1 MREHGIQAVK
11 LASCSL
17 LCVRFSCCDVQVCVV
32 RVVMTAS
39 DSVNVSSGLP
49 VRRTVGVHQARGE
62 WSELVGR
69 ASGGHTVVLTR
80 QDEVA
85 VLGPVEWLEGA
96 SLTVTSVQTAV
107 SDARNKLGD
116 LIGAAASGVPQVL
129 TRYGRPVAVLL
140 PGPVAPSTPSTD
152 EVKGKR
158 KLTAAGDV
166 LTARP
171 DLPRLSFGLPA
182 LDEVVRGISPSRLTL
197 IAAGSGA
204 GGSLLAV
211 AAARHTALTEARS
224 VFYAASGPSE
234 MDVVARVVASHAGVN
249 YYAWRAGTLPEPEA
263 AAARLA
269 EAALR
274 AHRDTLL
281 IDDSSDLD
289 VDVISELAM
298 DWGAGPLA
306 LVVVD
311 RLQHAA
317 DEHRALS
324 GDALPGAARRLAHL
338 ARRTRVPVL
347 AVVDSDDP
355 ALVEALDADVTLTL
369 SRMGQAARVDVAERG
384 MGRLTSVVVEPDIPR
399 ARFLPLPGRI
409 AERLLREDTAHVT
422 PPTTETASQ
431 ATTAASA
438 PAAGDVPVTPEAA
451 VAAPETRAEAPLPKA
466 APAASPTGGA
476 GAPMPPR
483 PGSWPA
489 AVTQTAAATALA
501 TLADAGA
508 DTDAGPGTLLVPAV
522 PEEEFTPETFAYGP
536 FAVIDGQRKAHLA
549 SGKIIPCPATTVREL
564 VTWAADRP
572 FGTPRLHPSG
582 SDSDALIVLTAEAVK
597 ALGLPDRED
606 GEDRALPADHPVIAD
621 LAAHGWKTPQRGNK
635 PWFSAWV
642 RIYQPVE
649 RGRRSVQLAILPWGA
664 LTTGGWPLPVDKETR
679 RPASSVGEVV
689 HFLRVY
695 SDRVMTPVS
704 TTAVTGQQLMTALRP
719 ATRAWRDEKTGKVG
733 PKWREGSLHLP
744 VDPAPPEAT
753 KDHPL
758 ATGRDHRNPAQTL
771 QEEALK
777 WWRMPTDDERQMPF
791 VVGLDTMMAFF
802 AACNSTPMGTCAP
815 YEVHRPRFD
824 KKVPGI
830 WLEDLSAIDTDPLM
844 PSPFTPDG
852 VRPSGPAWYETHTI
866 ALATELGH
874 TPRPSQAYLRPND
887 KQAAAMGIAQH
898 PDRYDD
904 RRPDAGPVPAF
915 GNGPYLKSWYEHLLS
930 AYMETMT
937 ALGAVTHDDGTAL
950 SPQEFLTAMDRTNS
964 DGAFRTR
971 HANDR
976 LVLQAIKQT
985 IKGAIGKL
993 QQGPQDYGRR
1003 AEGAHARWSALDRPD
1018 WRPDH
1023 RAAILARYRSVMN
1036 RKLLRTARAIGAR
1049 PLAVNTDC
1057 IVFASPT
1064 EDITWLT
1071 GHKGGFTIGPNP
1083 GHVKREGVQSMEW
1096 YLQVAALNKNP
1107 ASRVKDGRTDAALGG
1122 K

>member
-1 MREHGIQAVK
+1 M
-11 LASCSL
+11 
-17 LCVRFSCCDVQVCVV
+17 
-32 RVVMTAS
+32 
-39 DSVNVSSGLP
+39 
-49 VRRTVGVHQARGE
+49 
-62 WSELVGR
+62 
-69 ASGGHTVVLTR
+69 
-80 QDEVA
+80 
-85 VLGPVEWLEGA
+85 EWLQEV
-96 SLTVTSVQTAV
+96 SLTVKSVQTAV

-116 LIGAAASGVPQVL
+116 LIGGAASGVPQVL
-129 TRYGRPVAVLL
+129 TRYGHPMAVLL
-140 PGPVAPSTPSTD
+140 PGPAAPSTPSPSTD
-152 EVKGKR
+152 EGKR

-166 LTARP
+166 LEARP
-171 DLPRLSFGLPA
+171 ELPQLVFGLPA

-197 IAAGSGA
+197 IAAGPGT

-211 AAARHTALTEARS
+211 AAARHTALTKTRT
-224 VFYAASGPSE
+224 VLYAASGPSQT
-234 MDVVARVVASHAGVN
+234 DVVARVVASHAGVS
-249 YYAWRAGTLPEPEA
+249 YHAWRGGTLPEPEA
-263 AAARLA
+263 AAARQA

-274 AHRDTLL
+274 AHRHTLL

-289 VDVISELAM
+289 ADVISEVAM
-298 DWGAGPLA
+298 DLGPLPLA

-311 RLQHAA
+311 RLQRAA

-324 GDALPGAARRLAHL
+324 GDALPGAARSLAHL
-338 ARRTRVPVL
+338 ARQARVPVL
-347 AVVDSDDP
+347 AVVDSADP
-355 ALVEALDADVTLTL
+355 ALVAALDADVTLTV

-384 MGRLTSVVVEPDIPR
+384 MGRLTTVVVEPDIPR
-399 ARFLPLPGRI
+399 ARFLSVPGRI
-409 AERLLREDTAHVT
+409 AERLLREDTVHPLEHAAESSS
-422 PPTTETASQ
+422 ETA
-431 ATTAASA
+431 AVVASA
-438 PAAGDVPVTPEAA
+438 EGDTASETLVMPEAPP
-451 VAAPETRAEAPLPKA
+451 APPQERVEEPSTQ
-466 APAASPTGGA
+466 AASPASPAEDHGS
-476 GAPMPPR
+476 PMPRR
-483 PGSWPA
+483 PGSWPV
-489 AVTQTAAATALA
+489 AVTEAAAALA
-501 TLADAGA
+501 LADPAPADAGPHA
-508 DTDAGPGTLLVPAV
+508 PVPDVPEDTTGDVAPAQDAAV

-536 FAVIDGQRKAHLA
+536 FAVIDGQRKAHLT
-549 SGKIIPCPATTVREL
+549 SGKTIPCSATTVREL

-582 SDSDALIVLTAEAVK
+582 SDGDPLIVLTADAVK

-606 GEDRALPADHPVIAD
+606 GEDRALPVDHPVIAD
-621 LAAHGWKTPQRGNK
+621 LAAHGWKMPQRGNK

-664 LTTGGWPLPVDKETR
+664 LTTGGWPLPLDKETR
-679 RPASSVGEVV
+679 RPTSSVSEVV

-719 ATRAWRDEKTGKVG
+719 ATRAWRDETTGKVG
-733 PKWREGSLHLP
+733 PKWLEGSLHLP

-758 ATGRDHRNPAQTL
+758 ATGRDHRDPAQTL

-777 WWRMPTDDERQMPF
+777 WWRMPTDEERQMPF

-815 YEVHRPRFD
+815 YEVYHPRFD
-824 KKVPGI
+824 KKIPGI
-830 WLEDLSAIDTDPLM
+830 WLEDLSGVGTDPLM

-852 VRPSGPAWYETHTI
+852 VRPSGAAWYETHTI

-874 TPRPSQAYLRPND
+874 IPRPSQAYLRPND
-887 KQAAAMGIAQH
+887 KQAAAMGIAPH
-898 PDRYDD
+898 PDRYDP
-904 RRPDAGPVPAF
+904 RREGAGPVPAF
-915 GNGPYLKSWYEHLLS
+915 GNGPYLKHWYEHLLP

-937 ALGAVTHDDGTAL
+937 ALGAVTRDDGTAL
-950 SPQEFLTAMDRTNS
+950 SPQEFLAAMDRMNS

-971 HANDR
+971 HANDL
-976 LVLQAIKQT
+976 LVLKAIKQT

-1003 AEGAHARWSALDRPD
+1003 AEGTHARWKTLERPD

-1023 RAAILARYRSVMN
+1023 RAAILARYRAVMN
-1036 RKLLRTARAIGAR
+1036 RKLLNTAKAIGAR

-1064 EDITWLT
+1064 KDITWLT

-1083 GHVKREGVQSMEW
+1083 GHVKSEGVQSMDW

-1107 ASRVKDGRTDAALGG
+1107 ASRVKDGRTDADLGG

>member
-1 MREHGIQAVK
+1 
-11 LASCSL
+11 
-17 LCVRFSCCDVQVCVV
+17 
-32 RVVMTAS
+32 MTAP
-39 DSVNVSSGLP
+39 DVVNASSGLP

-69 ASGGHTVVLTR
+69 ASEGHAVTLTR

-85 VLGPVEWLEGA
+85 VLGPMQWLTMSSAGQSVE
-96 SLTVTSVQTAV
+96 TAV

-116 LIGAAASGVPQVL
+116 LIGSAASGVPQVL

-140 PGPVAPSTPSTD
+140 PGPAAPPVTPSGAD
-152 EVKGKR
+152 GARGRR

-166 LTARP
+166 LAARR
-171 DLPRLSFGLPA
+171 DLPGLSFGLPA
-182 LDEVVRGISPSRLTL
+182 LDEVLRGISPSRLTL
-197 IAAGSGA
+197 IAAGPGV

-211 AAARHTALTEARS
+211 AAARQTALVETRS

-234 MDVVARVVASHAGVN
+234 MDVVARVVASHAGVS

-263 AAARLA
+263 AAARVA

-274 AHRDTLL
+274 ENRHTLL
-281 IDDSSDLD
+281 IDDSADLD
-289 VDVISELAM
+289 AGVISEVTL
-298 DWGAGPLA
+298 DGGPDPLA

-311 RLQHAA
+311 RLQRAA

-324 GDALPGAARRLAHL
+324 GDALPGAVRRLAHL
-338 ARRTRVPVL
+338 AREARVPVL

-355 ALVEALDADVTLTL
+355 ALVASLDADVTLTL
-369 SRMGQAARVDVAERG
+369 SRMGQAARIDVSERG
-384 MGRLTSVVVEPDIPR
+384 MGRLVSVAVEPDIPR

-409 AERLLREDTAHVT
+409 AERLLREDTLST
-422 PPTTETASQ
+422 PQPATEPADAVLVPAAQDSTTPKEP
-431 ATTAASA
+431 TAA
-438 PAAGDVPVTPEAA
+438 PREQAGDAS
-451 VAAPETRAEAPLPKA
+451 PKA
-466 APAASPTGGA
+466 APSAAPAGEGGA
-476 GAPMPPR
+476 PTPSR

-489 AVTQTAAATALA
+489 AAIQAAAATALA
-501 TLADAGA
+501 TSTAPADAPEASSTPIPAAPEAA
-508 DTDAGPGTLLVPAV
+508 DTPDASDSGGAAAQDAAV
-522 PEEEFTPETFAYGP
+522 PEEEFTPESFAYGP
-536 FAVIDGQRKAHLA
+536 FAVIDGQRRAHLA
-549 SGKIIPCPATTVREL
+549 SGKVLPCPATTVREL

-582 SDSDALIVLTAEAVK
+582 SDGDALIVLTAKAAT

-606 GEDRALPADHPVIAD
+606 GEERALPVDHPVIAD
-621 LAAHGWKTPQRGNK
+621 LTAHGWKMPQRGHK

-664 LTTGGWPLPVDKETR
+664 LTTGGWPLPVDRETG
-679 RPASSVGEVV
+679 RPASSVSEVV
-689 HFLRVY
+689 QFLRVY

-719 ATRAWRDEKTGKVG
+719 PTRAWRDETTGKVG

-744 VDPAPPEAT
+744 VDPARPEAT

-758 ATGRDHRNPAQTL
+758 AEGRDERDPAQTL
-771 QEEALK
+771 HEEALK
-777 WWRMPTDDERQMPF
+777 WWRMPTDEERELPY

-815 YEVHRPRFD
+815 YEVTRPPFD
-824 KKVPGI
+824 KKIPGI
-830 WLEDLSAIDTDPLM
+830 WMEDLSHIDTDPLM
-844 PSPFTPDG
+844 PNPFTPDG
-852 VRPSGPAWYETHTI
+852 VRPAGPAWYETHTL
-866 ALATELGH
+866 ALAAELGH
-874 TPRPSQAYLRPND
+874 TPRPSLAHLRPND
-887 KQAAAMGIAQH
+887 KQAAAMGITAH
-898 PDRYDD
+898 PDRYDE
-904 RRPDAGPVPAF
+904 RRPGAGPVPAF
-915 GNGPYLKSWYEHLLS
+915 GNGPYLKSWYEHLLP
-930 AYMETMT
+930 AYMQTMT
-937 ALGAVTHDDGTAL
+937 ALGAVTHDDGTPL
-950 SPQEFLTAMDRTNS
+950 SPQEFLAAMDRMNS
-964 DGAFRTR
+964 DDAFKTQ
-971 HANDR
+971 HATDL
-976 LVLQAIKQT
+976 LVLKAIKQT

-993 QQGPQDYGRR
+993 RQGPQDYGRR

-1023 RAAILARYRSVMN
+1023 RATILARYRAVMN
-1036 RKLLRTARAIGAR
+1036 RKLINTARATGAR

-1064 EDITWLT
+1064 KDIMWLT

-1096 YLQVAALNKNP
+1096 YLQVAGLNKNP

>member
-1 MREHGIQAVK
+1 
-11 LASCSL
+11 
-17 LCVRFSCCDVQVCVV
+17 
-32 RVVMTAS
+32 MTAS
-39 DSVNVSSGLP
+39 DSAHASSVLP
-49 VRRTVGVHQARGE
+49 ARRTVGVHQARGE
-62 WSELVGR
+62 WSELVGQ
-69 ASGGHTVVLTR
+69 ANSGHAITLTR

-85 VLGPVEWLEGA
+85 VLGPMEWLQEA
-96 SLTVTSVQTAV
+96 SLTAKSVQTAV
-107 SDARNKLGD
+107 SAARNKLGD
-116 LIGAAASGVPQVL
+116 LIGGAASGVPQVL
-129 TRYGRPVAVLL
+129 TRYGHPMAVLL
-140 PGPVAPSTPSTD
+140 PGPAVPSTPSPSTA

-158 KLTAAGDV
+158 KLAAAGDV
-166 LTARP
+166 LATRP
-171 DLPRLSFGLPA
+171 ELPRLSFGLPA
-182 LDEVVRGISPSRLTL
+182 LDHVVRGISSSRLTL
-197 IAAGSGA
+197 IAAGPGT

-211 AAARHTALTEARS
+211 AAARHTALTETRT
-224 VFYAASGPSE
+224 VLYAASGPSQ
-234 MDVVARVVASHAGVN
+234 MDVVARVVASHAGVS
-249 YYAWRAGTLPEPEA
+249 YHAWRAGTLPEPEA

-274 AHRDTLL
+274 EHRHTLL
-281 IDDSSDLD
+281 IDDSSDLNA
-289 VDVISELAM
+289 DVISEVAM
-298 DWGAGPLA
+298 DLGAGSLA

-311 RLQHAA
+311 RLQRVA

-324 GDALPGAARRLAHL
+324 GDGLPGAARRLAHL
-338 ARRTRVPVL
+338 ARQTRVPVL

-355 ALVEALDADVTLTL
+355 ALVAALDADVTLTM
-369 SRMGQAARVDVAERG
+369 SRMGQAARIDVAERG
-384 MGRLTSVVVEPDIPR
+384 MGRLTTVVVEPDIPR
-399 ARFLPLPGRI
+399 ARFLPVPGRI
-409 AERLLREDTAHVT
+409 AERLLREDTVHTLGHVAES
-422 PPTTETASQ
+422 PSK
-431 ATTAASA
+431 TAAVVA
-438 PAAGDVPVTPEAA
+438 PAAGDTASDILVMPEASLA
-451 VAAPETRAEAPLPKA
+451 TPQEQVDEASPQAAAASPAKDHAAPLP
-466 APAASPTGGA
+466 
-476 GAPMPPR
+476 R
-483 PGSWPA
+483 QPGSWPV
-489 AVTQTAAATALA
+489 AVTEAAAATAR
-501 TLADAGA
+501 TTPSPADAGPYA
-508 DTDAGPGTLLVPAV
+508 PVPVVPVDTSGDDAPAQDAAV

-536 FAVIDGQRKAHLA
+536 FAIIDGQRKAHLA
-549 SGKIIPCPATTVREL
+549 SGKVIPCPATTVREL

-582 SDSDALIVLTAEAVK
+582 SDGDPLIVLTAEAVK

-606 GEDRALPADHPVIAD
+606 GEDRALPVDHPVIAD
-621 LAAHGWKTPQRGNK
+621 LTAHGWKTPQRGNK

-642 RIYQPVE
+642 RIYQQVE

-679 RPASSVGEVV
+679 RPASLASEVV

-704 TTAVTGQQLMTALRP
+704 TTAVTGQQLMAALRP
-719 ATRAWRDEKTGKVG
+719 GTRAWRDETTGKVG

-758 ATGRDHRNPAQTL
+758 AAGRDHRDPAQTL

-777 WWRMPTDDERQMPF
+777 WWRMPTDEERQMPF

-802 AACNSTPMGTCAP
+802 AACNSTPVGTCAP

-830 WLEDLSAIDTDPLM
+830 WMEDLSGIGTDPLM

-852 VRPSGPAWYETHTI
+852 VRPNGPAWYETHTI
-866 ALATELGH
+866 ALAAELGH

-887 KQAAAMGIAQH
+887 KQAAALGIAPH
-898 PDRYDD
+898 PDRYDP
-904 RRPDAGPVPAF
+904 RREGAGPVPAF
-915 GNGPYLKSWYEHLLS
+915 GNGPYLKFWYEHLLP

-950 SPQEFLTAMDRTNS
+950 SSQEFLVAMDRMHS
-964 DGAFRTR
+964 DEAFRTR
-971 HANDR
+971 HVNDL
-976 LVLQAIKQT
+976 LVLKAIKQT

-1003 AEGAHARWSALDRPD
+1003 AEGTHARWKALDRPD

-1023 RAAILARYRSVMN
+1023 RAAILARYRAVMN
-1036 RKLLRTARAIGAR
+1036 RKLLNTARAIGAR

-1064 EDITWLT
+1064 RDITWLT